1 MHSKN
6 KMNGIYILL
15 TILLYFGM
23 LLLVARLTGRHS
35 DNDAFFRGNR
45 RSPWYIVSFGM
56 IGASLSGVTFVSVP
70 GMVRGIDMTYM
81 QTCFG
86 FFIGYLIIAHVLL
99 PLYYRLNL
107 TSIYTYLGDRI
118 GKHAY
123 KTGASFFLLSKII
136 GAAARLY
143 LVCLILQHYVFD
155 AFHIPFAATVIG
167 IVLLIWLYTRRSG
180 IRTIVWTDSLQTLCL
195 LLALGLILYE
205 VSGQLNLDFPG
216 LVHAI
221 RENEHS
227 RIFVFDDWHSKQNF
241 FKQFFSGIFI
251 TIVMTGLD
259 QDMMQKNLS
268 CKNLHE
274 AQKNMYCYGI
284 SFVPVNFLFLSL
296 GILLLLFASQLNIP
310 LPAAGD
316 EILPLF
322 AAEGHLGFAVLI
334 FFTIGIIA
342 AAFSSADSA
351 LTALTTSFCID
362 IAGIS
367 HLSGKEAERR
377 RKLVHFCISVLFIG
391 FILLFKAVNNKSVID
406 AIYTIASY
414 TYGPLLGLFAF
425 GLFTPMRPRDRFVP
439 YIAIASP
446 LLCYA
451 IDRLVFTST
460 GYQFGYEMLMF
471 NGFLTFMGLTCL
483 SIKQRIME
491 ILSAEFVVSNT
502 KVEKCPQDN
511 LPEYAFIG
519 RSNVGK
525 SSLINM
531 LTKRPK
537 LAMTSSTPGKTLL
550 INHFLI
556 NKEWYLVD
564 LPGYGYASRGKKQVE
579 KIQQIIEDYILER
592 EQMTNLFVL
601 IDCRLEP
608 QKIDLEFM
616 EWLGENGVPFSI
628 IFTKADKLT
637 NGKVKD
643 NVNKYLKKLTEQWEE
658 LPPHFVSSS
667 EKKTGRQEILDY
679 IDSIN
684 QSLKA

>member
-1 MHSKN
+1 
-6 KMNGIYILL
+6 MNGIYILL

-334 FFTIGIIA
+334 FFTDRKSTRLN
-342 AAFSSADSA
+342 SSHNA
-351 LTALTTSFCID
+351 
-362 IAGIS
+362 
-367 HLSGKEAERR
+367 
-377 RKLVHFCISVLFIG
+377 
-391 FILLFKAVNNKSVID
+391 
-406 AIYTIASY
+406 
-414 TYGPLLGLFAF
+414 
-425 GLFTPMRPRDRFVP
+425 
-439 YIAIASP
+439 
-446 LLCYA
+446 
-451 IDRLVFTST
+451 
-460 GYQFGYEMLMF
+460 
-471 NGFLTFMGLTCL
+471 
-483 SIKQRIME
+483 
-491 ILSAEFVVSNT
+491 
-502 KVEKCPQDN
+502 
-511 LPEYAFIG
+511 
-519 RSNVGK
+519 
-525 SSLINM
+525 
-531 LTKRPK
+531 
-537 LAMTSSTPGKTLL
+537 
-550 INHFLI
+550 
-556 NKEWYLVD
+556 
-564 LPGYGYASRGKKQVE
+564 
-579 KIQQIIEDYILER
+579 
-592 EQMTNLFVL
+592 
-601 IDCRLEP
+601 
-608 QKIDLEFM
+608 
-616 EWLGENGVPFSI
+616 
-628 IFTKADKLT
+628 
-637 NGKVKD
+637 
-643 NVNKYLKKLTEQWEE
+643 
-658 LPPHFVSSS
+658 
-667 EKKTGRQEILDY
+667 
-679 IDSIN
+679 
-684 QSLKA
+684 

>member
-1 MHSKN
+1 
-6 KMNGIYILL
+6 MNSYIILSIIAIYFGILL
-15 TILLYFGM
+15 LI
-23 LLLVARLTGRHS
+23 AWITGRKS
-35 DNDAFFRGNR
+35 SSNDAFFLGNR
-45 RSPWYIVSFGM
+45 KSPWYIVSIGM
-56 IGASLSGVTFVSVP
+56 IGTSLSGVTFVSVP
-70 GMVRGIDMTYM
+70 GMVRSIDMTYM
-81 QTCFG
+81 QTVLG
-86 FFIGYLIIAHVLL
+86 FFFGYILIAKVLL
-99 PLYYRLNL
+99 PLYYKLEL
-107 TSIYTYLGDRI
+107 TSIYSYLGDRI
-118 GKHAY
+118 GRRSY
-123 KTGASFFLLSKII
+123 KTGASFFLLSKIV

-143 LVCLILQHYVFD
+143 LVVLILQHYVFSTWN
-155 AFHIPFAATVIG
+155 IPFWVTVVIS
-167 IVLLIWLYTRRSG
+167 IFLVWLYTYRSG
-180 IRTIVWTDSLQTLCL
+180 IKTIIWTDTLQALCLVAMLVVIIWKVKDSMELDMGGMIQTLTD
-195 LLALGLILYE
+195 
-205 VSGQLNLDFPG
+205 SPHF
-216 LVHAI
+216 
-221 RENEHS
+221 
-227 RIFVFDDWHSKQNF
+227 RIFEFDDWHSTQHF
-241 FKQFFSGIFI
+241 VKQFFSGIFI

-268 CKNLHE
+268 CKNLRE

-483 SIKQRIME
+483 SIKTKNYGNTQCRIC
-491 ILSAEFVVSNT
+491 S
-502 KVEKCPQDN
+502 K
-511 LPEYAFIG
+511 
-519 RSNVGK
+519 
-525 SSLINM
+525 
-531 LTKRPK
+531 
-537 LAMTSSTPGKTLL
+537 
-550 INHFLI
+550 
-556 NKEWYLVD
+556 
-564 LPGYGYASRGKKQVE
+564 
-579 KIQQIIEDYILER
+579 
-592 EQMTNLFVL
+592 
-601 IDCRLEP
+601 
-608 QKIDLEFM
+608 
-616 EWLGENGVPFSI
+616 
-628 IFTKADKLT
+628 
-637 NGKVKD
+637 
-643 NVNKYLKKLTEQWEE
+643 
-658 LPPHFVSSS
+658 
-667 EKKTGRQEILDY
+667 
-679 IDSIN
+679 
-684 QSLKA
+684 